1 MGGNSDTNN
10 EVKNTTNTYNQT
22 WDQKQLDYSN
32 HSTTNLD
39 LSNRSTSSFTQNT
52 SVDTSNRSTNN
63 TTNHVTSTDLGA
75 ISGALSVA
83 KDSINAG
90 ANGLNILAVKSA
102 EINRDSLDYG
112 VRITN
117 SAFEAIGKNQHI
129 TDDLVKNAQELAK
142 YTSNSVAEIAAKAG
156 SQVSDAWKNAKDAQD
171 GKSLGDMKPIAIAVI
186 GVFALMA
193 FKKG

>member
-1 MGGNSDTNN
+1 MGSRSQSSNTSANTSSTTNN
-10 EVKNTTNTYNQT
+10 SY
-22 WDQKQLDYSN
+22 DQRQLDYSN
-32 HSTTNLD
+32 HSTSNLD
-39 LSNRSTSSFTQNT
+39 MSNRSTSSFVQNT
-52 SVDTSNRSTNN
+52 TVDSSNRSVNN
-63 TTNHVTSTDLGA
+63 ITTTDFGSIA
-75 ISGALSVA
+75 GALSVA
-83 KDSINAG
+83 KDSINSNA
-90 ANGLNILAVKSA
+90 AGLNSLVSRAA
-102 EINRDSLDYG
+102 DINKNSLDYG
-112 VRITN
+112 TRIVD

>member
-1 MGGNSDTNN
+1 M
-10 EVKNTTNTYNQT
+10 
-22 WDQKQLDYSN
+22 
-32 HSTTNLD
+32 
-39 LSNRSTSSFTQNT
+39 SNRSTSSFVQNT
-52 SVDTSNRSTNN
+52 TVDSSNRSVNN
-63 TTNHVTSTDLGA
+63 ITTTDLGSIA
-75 ISGALSVA
+75 GALSVA
-83 KDSINAG
+83 KDSINSNAAG
-90 ANGLNILAVKSA
+90 FNSLVSRAAD
-102 EINRDSLDYG
+102 INKNSLDYG
-112 VRITN
+112 TRIVD

-156 SQVSDAWKNAKDAQD
+156 SQVSDAWKSAKDAQD